1 MIEVSLYFP
10 EGNWNDDIDNKVIDK
25 LRFAHKIKL
34 PIIPEKGMSI
44 VLDDFLC
51 NYNFTIEEKIIFLNA
66 TRNENLKNEI
76 DYQKYLEAT
85 NYFEW
90 LNFKITNIFIHK
102 DHLELWL
109 EYL

>member
-66 TRNENLKNEI
+66 TRNEQLTDEK
-76 DYQKYLEAT
+76 DYLEYLEST
-85 NYFEW
+85 HNWEW
-90 LNFKITNIFIHK
+90 LQFEITHIFIHQE
-102 DHLELWL
+102 HLELWL
-109 EYL
+109 KY

>member
-1 MIEVSLYFP
+1 MIDVTLFFP
-10 EGNWNDDIDNKVIDK
+10 EANWENDNYDEVMNK
-25 LRFAHKIKL
+25 LRFEKIKL
-34 PIIPEKGMSI
+34 PIIPQKGMSL
-44 VLDDFLC
+44 VLDDFLDSL
-51 NYNFTIEEKIIFLNA
+51 NLSINEKIIFLNA

-90 LNFKITNIFIHK
+90 LNFKITDIFIHK
-102 DHLELWL
+102 DYLELWL